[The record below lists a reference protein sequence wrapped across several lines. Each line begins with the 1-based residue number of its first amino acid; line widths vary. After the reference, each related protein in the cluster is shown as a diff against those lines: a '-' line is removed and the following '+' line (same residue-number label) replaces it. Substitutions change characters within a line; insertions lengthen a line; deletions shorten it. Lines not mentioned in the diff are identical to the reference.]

1 MSLALTLTYPY
12 KWWQRWDGCVR
23 RPGQRTGSQVQHQ
36 RYRGLKTREA
46 TTPLADEQTGE
57 RRGSAF
63 QLTMEVQKRRGEEEV
78 QEYKELVQ
86 AGGQTV
92 ALCSFLRCMRRMVRI
107 AGFHGSLGPQPCHV
121 RLQDT
126 GLQINL
132 DQGLLQRNNVH
143 HRRNIRKGP
152 GGHATGRID
161 ASSGPAGRILKGV
174 GLVTS
179 ADESRRPRMN

>member
-1 MSLALTLTYPY
+1 MVAAVGWLRTSPRTEDQEPSSTLQKTED
-12 KWWQRWDGCVR
+12 QRGY
-23 RPGQRTGSQVQHQ
+23 Q
-36 RYRGLKTREA
+36 RYHWQTSRQESDGFREV
-46 TTPLADEQTGE
+46 EE
-57 RRGSAF
+57 K
-63 QLTMEVQKRRGEEEV
+63 KRFKN
-78 QEYKELVQ
+78 KELRLVQ

-107 AGFHGSLGPQPCHV
+107 AGFHGSLGPQPCHL
-121 RLQDT
+121 RLQDN

-132 DQGLLQRNNVH
+132 NQGLLQRNNVH
-143 HRRNIRKGP
+143 HRRYIRKGP
-152 GGHATGRID
+152 GGHATRRIN